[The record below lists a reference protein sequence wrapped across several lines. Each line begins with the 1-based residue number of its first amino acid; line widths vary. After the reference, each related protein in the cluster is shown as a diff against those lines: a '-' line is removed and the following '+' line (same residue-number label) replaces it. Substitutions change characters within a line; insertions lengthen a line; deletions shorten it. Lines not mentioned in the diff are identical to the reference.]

1 MLLKYSKKNSLDVQI
16 QLLFKMIVYK
26 TPTAT
31 AFHHRQQFHATQ
43 KIQGES
49 ISDWFKRLQNYVIKC
64 EFEHISDYM
73 LIDKFVSGL
82 NEIDF
87 EKISQVPKWT
97 SEELVLVVIGNAHIF
112 KNLPIKDD
120 EQVVNDSFDVSPVE
134 VKAECVIVS
143 KLASYFR

>member
-1 MLLKYSKKNSLDVQI
+1 MQA
-16 QLLFKMIVYK
+16 QLLYKMIVYK
-26 TPTAT
+26 TPTVA

-49 ISDWFKRLQNYVIKC
+49 ISDWFKRLQNYATKC
-64 EFEHISDYM
+64 EFDNISDYM

-87 EKISQVPKWT
+87 EKISQVSTWT

-112 KNLPIKDD
+112 KNLPIKNE
-120 EQVVNDSFDVSPVE
+120 EQVNDSFDVSPVE

-143 KLASYFR
+143 KLAIYFR